1 MSNKMIYINKCGG
14 DNSNMY
20 ELDANIISLDKST
33 ITLKFF
39 EGDEGWTSLV
49 RGKVAATM
57 KDDGNGV
64 TFKFRDKKKKV
75 RLDYSELQE
84 MLMLIKYNNEDS
96 GKYGFD
102 HSITKL
108 KPCEC
113 DCCEDC

>member
-1 MSNKMIYINKCGG
+1 MIYIERSG
-14 DNSNMY
+14 DGNSSMY
-20 ELDANIISLDKST
+20 ELDADIRGLDEST

-39 EGDEGWTSLV
+39 EGDQGWTSLV

-64 TFKFRDKKKKV
+64 TFKFRDKKKKIK
-75 RLDYSELQE
+75 LDYSELQE

-102 HSITKL
+102 HTIQKL
-108 KPCEC
+108 KPCDC